1 MPAMFVAAA
10 QAGYMTTASG
20 AHAAVAVYALNA
32 TYPTIA
38 DGLAVP
44 GGDLSNTEKVVTQMQ
59 LHS

>member
-1 MPAMFVAAA
+1 
-10 QAGYMTTASG
+10 
-20 AHAAVAVYALNA
+20 VYALNGV
-32 TYPTIA
+32 YPTTP